1 MSRFPRIDKP
11 CPLSAEEQRAIDGH
25 CDRCDKHVH
34 ALTDLNEAERR
45 ALLANAAGPICVS
58 YRIPAPRRVGRIGAA
73 IAATLITTSAYAAEP
88 AMSPVAQPPPIG
100 AAPQASDDALL
111 DMDDLVFVGGIDDPQ
126 DALMAE
132 DTSVPELPLR
142 TVASAS
148 GDDETLDSD
157 LVVVV
162 GGGVSDPA
170 DVEWVEEDTL
180 LPTLPMIAAR
190 AAPDDDD
197 GKR

>member
-34 ALTDLNEAERR
+34 ALNGMNEAERR
-45 ALLANAAGPICVS
+45 ALLANATGPICVS

-126 DALMAE
+126 DAMMAE

-142 TVASAS
+142 AVAAAS

-162 GGGVSDPA
+162 GGGVSDPT
-170 DVEWVEEDTL
+170 DVEWVEGDTL

-190 AAPDDDD
+190 AAPGEDD